1 MLVEDRALKSERDVG
16 HWRMLV
22 ETTLGE
28 VLLGRQAEKWALSRE
43 GCGEKGKPL
52 ENQRFRSMFVCW

>member
-43 GCGEKGKPL
+43 GCGEKGKP
-52 ENQRFRSMFVCW
+52 